1 MSKFLIYKSSAG
13 SGKTSTLIEVF
24 LKLSLATNDARHFKK
39 ILAITFTNKAAAEM
53 KDRLIEEL
61 NNLSN
66 LTPDYSGDNYV
77 VNNLLKALDI
87 DVQTIS
93 NRASNMFKILLHDY
107 NDLSIGTIDQFNHR
121 LIRSFSRD
129 LRLKSDF
136 EVELDQKN
144 LFHEPVE
151 RLIERVGRDEY
162 ITEHLLGYMSLK
174 LDDEK
179 RVDIAKDLEKMQKLI
194 LDESGL
200 EAITELKSREDIDF
214 KVVRNDL
221 NQKRKTAR
229 DAIRQKGQEGL
240 DFLSTNGLSIDD
252 FSRKASG
259 YGGYFQKMTLYPEKD
274 INVNATV
281 AKALEGEFLTKTAP
295 ADTRSLVDGISGQ
308 LIANLSESIAVFE
321 ENHRAYSLTNGLMW
335 QIDLIAVLEELSNCL
350 DEICEERNILPI
362 SKFNKLI
369 SEALRK
375 EPVAYLYEHYG
386 MRFDHIL
393 IDEYQDTSELQW
405 FNILPLIEESL
416 AKGKTSMVVGDAK
429 QSIYRWRGG
438 KAEQLIALPLLI
450 NPPEDLRLVAAET
463 LQRTHQVE
471 NLNTNYRSRANVVA
485 FNNKLFTQLGK
496 NLTIPE
502 SLYES
507 EYEEK
512 NVSQEKNERL
522 TDGYIRID
530 YLGKK
535 PEKDTKWDVLLEN
548 IERFREKGYAYADM
562 AIIVRSTA
570 KEGRLILDRLQEA
583 EIPVSTANSFEI
595 DKDIEV
601 RLILALLR
609 LSYDSENA
617 VAKIAVMRSMQGIFN
632 IPFEPHNFTDYGK
645 IDLNRFLKAHNKP
658 VFRSSKN
665 AEGIYEL
672 TERLI
677 ATYLPDSK
685 NSFLNALL
693 NVIVGRVGLNG
704 TCRGFFDWWDTKDEK
719 PSVPGS
725 EGSDAIQLTTI
736 HKSKG
741 LQYKVVF
748 APDLDWRFRAIY
760 NNLKWFDL
768 RNHPISPLPFAPLPV
783 SGKLKDMGLE
793 TEWNRDEEETNF
805 DNLNMVYVALTR
817 AVDALCISYG
827 TSGKGNIGEAL
838 HAAIDQIQESELSKM
853 DAYQFTDN
861 EDAGSV
867 LEIGEIPAYQK
878 PEVEE
883 KEGKPIPWTS
893 PDNEPWFT
901 KVLTAPQIQ
910 DPERIR
916 GVRFHNLV
924 SVSKTAAQAQ
934 SKLGRWMAGGEISIS
949 EHDELL
955 EMTESLFGDKRF
967 KGLIETSKAHAERE
981 LFFENSI
988 LRPDLVLENDK
999 NTILIDFKTGDEDEK
1014 YEKQVSRYG
1023 LALQQISTKPVQAFI
1038 VYISPVR
1045 WVEVEISA
1053 PQQRTLFD

>member
-13 SGKTSTLIEVF
+13 SGKTSTLIQIF
-24 LKLSLATNDARHFKK
+24 LKLSLATNDARRFKK

-61 NNLSN
+61 NTLSN
-66 LTPDYSGDNYV
+66 LAPDYPGDNYI
-77 VNNLLKALDI
+77 VNNLLEALEV
-87 DVQTIS
+87 DVVTLTT
-93 NRASNMFKILLHDY
+93 RASNMFKILLHDY

-144 LFHEPVE
+144 LFHEAVE

-179 RVDIAKDLEKMQKLI
+179 RVDIARDLEKMQKLI

-200 EAITELKSREDIDF
+200 EAITVLKSRDDIDF
-214 KVVRNDL
+214 KEVRKDL
-221 NQKRKTAR
+221 YKKRKTAQ
-229 DAIRQKGQEGL
+229 DAICEKGEEVLG
-240 DFLSTNGLSIDD
+240 FLSKNGLSIDD
-252 FSRKASG
+252 FSLKANG
-259 YGGYFQKMTLYPEKD
+259 YGGYFQKMTLYPD
-274 INVNATV
+274 RVPNINGTIE
-281 AKALEGEFLTKTAP
+281 KALDGDFLTKKAP
-295 ADTRSLVDGISGQ
+295 AHLISIVDGISGQ
-308 LIANLSESIAVFE
+308 LIEKLTESIAVFE
-321 ENHRAYSLTNGLMW
+321 ENHRTYCLTNGLIW
-335 QIDLIAVLEELSNCL
+335 QVDLIAVLEELSACL

-450 NPPEDLRLVAAET
+450 SPPEDLRLVAAET
-463 LQRTHQVE
+463 LKRTHQIE
-471 NLNTNYRSRANVVA
+471 NLSINYRSRENVIE
-485 FNNKLFTQLGK
+485 FNNRLFTQLGK
-496 NLTIPE
+496 NLTEAE
-502 SLYES
+502 SLYQS

-512 NVSQEKNERL
+512 NVSQEKNKNRP
-522 TDGYIRID
+522 DGYVRID

-535 PEKDTKWDVLLEN
+535 PDKDTKWDILLEN
-548 IERFREKGYAYADM
+548 IERFKDKGYAYGDM

-609 LSYDSENA
+609 LSYDSENTA
-617 VAKIAVMRSMQGIFN
+617 AKIAVMRSMQGIFN
-632 IPFEPHNFTDYGK
+632 ISFEPHSFAANGG
-645 IDLNRFLKAHNKP
+645 INLNAFLKSQNKP
-658 VFRSSKN
+658 VFRPSKN

-672 TERLI
+672 TERMI

-704 TCRGFFDWWDTKDEK
+704 TCRDFFDWWDTVNEK

-748 APDLDWRFRAIY
+748 APDLDWRFRASY
-760 NNLKWFDL
+760 QDLKWFDL
-768 RNHPISPLPFAPLPV
+768 RNHPMSPIPFAPLPV

-793 TEWNRDEEETNF
+793 AEWNRDEEETNF

-838 HAAIDQIQESELSKM
+838 QIAIDQIQESELSKM
-853 DAYQFTDN
+853 DGYKFTDL
-861 EDAGSV
+861 EDAGTI

-878 PEVEE
+878 PEVDE
-883 KEGKPIPWTS
+883 KEGNLIPWTT

-910 DPERIR
+910 DPERLR
-916 GVRFHNLV
+916 GVRFHNVV
-924 SVSKTAAQAQ
+924 SVSKTADQAKA
-934 SKLGRWMAGGEISIS
+934 KLDRWMSSGEISLS

-955 EMTESLFGDKRF
+955 EMTNSLFTDKRF
-967 KGLIETSKAHAERE
+967 KDLIEASKARAERE
-981 LFFENSI
+981 LYFESSI
-988 LRPDLVLENDK
+988 LRPDLVLENK
-999 NTILIDFKTGDEDEK
+999 QNTILIDFKTGDEDEQ
-1014 YEKQVSRYG
+1014 YEKQVNRYG
-1023 LALQQISTKPVQAFI
+1023 VALQQISTKPVQAFI
-1038 VYISPVR
+1038 VYISPVK
-1045 WVEVEISA
+1045 WVEVKISA
-1053 PQQRTLFD
+1053 PQQKTLFD

>member
-13 SGKTSTLIEVF
+13 SGKTSTLIQIF
-24 LKLSLATNDARHFKK
+24 LKLSLATNDSRRFKK

-61 NNLSN
+61 NILSN
-66 LTPDYSGDNYV
+66 LTPDYPGDNYI
-77 VNNLLKALDI
+77 VNNLLKELEV
-87 DVQTIS
+87 DVATLS
-93 NRASNMFKILLHDY
+93 SRASSMFKILLHDY

-144 LFHEPVE
+144 LFHEAVE

-179 RVDIAKDLEKMQKLI
+179 RVDIARDLEKMQKLI
-194 LDESGL
+194 LDESAL
-200 EAITELKSREDIDF
+200 EAITELKSRDDIDF
-214 KVVRNDL
+214 GKVRKDL
-221 NQKRKTAR
+221 YQKRKTAQ
-229 DAIRQKGQEGL
+229 DAIRKKGEEVLG
-240 DFLSTNGLSIDD
+240 FLSKNNLSIDD

-259 YGGYFQKMTLYPEKD
+259 YGGYFQKMTLYPEKAP
-274 INVNATV
+274 NVNSYIAN
-281 AKALEGEFLTKTAP
+281 ALEGEFLAKAAP
-295 ADTRSLVDGISGQ
+295 AHLHSLVDGISGQ
-308 LIANLSESIAVFE
+308 LIDKLNESIAVFE
-321 ENHRAYSLTNGLMW
+321 ENHRTYSLTNGLIW
-335 QIDLIAVLEELSNCL
+335 QVDLIAVLEELSACL

-463 LQRTHQVE
+463 LQRTHKVE
-471 NLNTNYRSRANVVA
+471 NLSINYRSRENVIE
-485 FNNKLFTQLGK
+485 FNNRLFTQLGE
-496 NLTIPE
+496 NLTAPE
-502 SLYES
+502 SLYKS
-507 EYEEK
+507 EYEK
-512 NVSQEKNERL
+512 DNVSQEKNENQP
-522 TDGYIRID
+522 DGYVRID

-535 PEKDTKWDVLLEN
+535 PENETKWDVLIKN
-548 IERFREKGYAYADM
+548 IERFKEKGYAYGDM

-609 LSYDSENA
+609 LSYDSENTP
-617 VAKIAVMRSMQGIFN
+617 AKIAVMRSMQGIFDL
-632 IPFEPHNFTDYGK
+632 PFEPHSFAAYGK
-645 IDLNRFLKAHNKP
+645 IDLNAFLKSHNKP
-658 VFRSSKN
+658 VFRPSKN

-704 TCRGFFDWWDTKDEK
+704 TCRSFFDWWDTVNEK

-748 APDLDWRFRAIY
+748 APDIDWRFRATY
-760 NNLKWFDL
+760 QDLKWFDL
-768 RNHPISPLPFAPLPV
+768 RNHPMSPIPFAPLPLN
-783 SGKLKDMGLE
+783 KRLADMGLE
-793 TEWNRDEEETNF
+793 TEWEQDEEETNF

-827 TSGKGNIGEAL
+827 TSGKSNMGEAL
-838 HAAIDQIQESELSKM
+838 QVAIDQIQESHLATM
-853 DAYQFTDN
+853 DDYKFTDL
-861 EDAGSV
+861 EDAGTV
-867 LEIGEIPAYQK
+867 LEVGEIPAYQE

-883 KEGKPIPWTS
+883 KEGNIIPWTT

-910 DPERIR
+910 DPERVR
-916 GVRFHNLV
+916 GVRFHNVV
-924 SVSKTAAQAQ
+924 SVSKTADQAK
-934 SKLGRWMAGGEISIS
+934 SKLDRWMAGGELNLS
-949 EHDELL
+949 EHSELL
-955 EMTESLFGDKRF
+955 EMTNSLFGNTRF
-967 KGLIETSKAHAERE
+967 KDLIETSKARAERE
-981 LFFENSI
+981 LYFEKSI

-1014 YEKQVSRYG
+1014 YEKQVSKYG
-1023 LALQQISTKPVQAFI
+1023 VALQDISTKPVQAFI

-1045 WVEVEISA
+1045 WVEVELSA
-1053 PQQRTLFD
+1053 PQQKSLFD

>member
-13 SGKTSTLIEVF
+13 SGKTSRLIEVF
-24 LKLSLATNDARHFKK
+24 LKLSLASNDARRFKK

-61 NNLSN
+61 DVLSN
-66 LTPDYSGDNYV
+66 LPSDYPGDNYI
-77 VNNLLKALDI
+77 VNNLLEELEI
-87 DVQTIS
+87 DVATLS
-93 NRASNMFKILLHDY
+93 SRASSTFKILLHDY

-144 LFHEPVE
+144 LFHEAVE
-151 RLIERVGRDEY
+151 RLIEKVGRDRY

-179 RVDIAKDLEKMQKLI
+179 RVDIARDLEKMQRLI

-200 EAITELKSREDIDF
+200 EAITVLKSREDIDF
-214 KVVRNDL
+214 KEVRKDL
-221 NQKRKTAR
+221 YQKRKAAQ
-229 DAIRQKGQEGL
+229 DAIRTKGKEVL
-240 DFLSTNGLSIDD
+240 AFLGQNNLSIDD

-259 YGGYFQKMTLYPEKD
+259 YGGYFEKMTLYPEKAP
-274 INVNATV
+274 NVNSYIAD
-281 AKALEGEFLTKTAP
+281 ALEGKFLAKAAP
-295 ADTRSLVDGISGQ
+295 AHLYSLVDGISGQ
-308 LIANLSESIAVFE
+308 LIDMLTESIRIFD
-321 ENHRAYSLTNGLMW
+321 ENHRTFCLTNGLIW
-335 QIDLIAVLEELSNCL
+335 QVDLIAVLEELSACL

-438 KAEQLIALPLLI
+438 KAEQLIALPELI
-450 NPPEDLRLVAAET
+450 DAPDDLKLDAAET
-463 LQRTHQVE
+463 LRRTQQIE
-471 NLNTNYRSRANVVA
+471 NLNTNYRSRENVID
-485 FNNKLFTQLGK
+485 FNNKLFTQLGD
-496 NLTIPE
+496 NLTEPE
-502 SLYES
+502 SLYKS
-507 EYEEK
+507 EYEK
-512 NVSQEKNERL
+512 DNVSQLKNKRQP
-522 TDGYIRID
+522 DGYVRID

-535 PEKDTKWDVLLEN
+535 PEKDTKWDVLIKN
-548 IERFREKGYAYADM
+548 IERFKEKGYAYGDM

-609 LSYDSENA
+609 LSYDSENTQ
-617 VAKIAVMRSMQGIFN
+617 AKISVMRSMQGIFSLA
-632 IPFEPHNFTDYGK
+632 FEPHRFELKKG
-645 IDLNRFLKAHNKP
+645 IDLNAFLRSHSKP
-658 VFRSSKN
+658 VFRPSKN

-704 TCRGFFDWWDTKDEK
+704 TCRGFFDWWDTVNEK

-748 APDLDWRFRAIY
+748 APDLDWRFRASY
-760 NNLKWFDL
+760 QDLKWFDL
-768 RNHPISPLPFAPLPV
+768 RDHPISPIPFAPLPV
-783 SGKLKDMGLE
+783 SSKLIDMGLE
-793 TEWNRDEEETNF
+793 AEWNRDEEETNF

-838 HAAIDQIQESELSKM
+838 HTAMDQIRESELSKM
-853 DAYQFTDN
+853 DGYKFTDL
-861 EDAGSV
+861 EDVGTI

-878 PEVEE
+878 PEVAE
-883 KEGKPIPWTS
+883 KEGNIIPWTT
-893 PDNEPWFT
+893 PDNAPWFT

-910 DPERIR
+910 DPERVR
-916 GVRFHNLV
+916 GVRFHNVV
-924 SVSKTAAQAQ
+924 SVSKTAAQAKT
-934 SKLGRWMAGGEISIS
+934 KLNRWMTGGEISLS
-949 EHDELL
+949 EHEELL
-955 EMTESLFGDKRF
+955 EMTNSLFSDERF
-967 KGLIETSKAHAERE
+967 RELIESSKARAERE
-981 LFFENSI
+981 LYFENII
-988 LRPDLVLENDK
+988 LRPDLVLENDS
-999 NTILIDFKTGDEDEK
+999 NTILIDFKTGDADEK
-1014 YEKQVSRYG
+1014 YEKQVSTYG
-1023 LALQQISTKPVQAFI
+1023 VALQEISTKPVQAFL
-1038 VYISPVR
+1038 VYISPVT
-1045 WVEVEISA
+1045 WVKVEISA
-1053 PQQRTLFD
+1053 PHQKTLFD